1 MSAVPDPVP
10 IADRFVVRPARWV
23 VILLGLTVGPVGL
36 GAAGLGVLMLT
47 RGLAAGLIFVAL
59 GVFCLALLYATT
71 GGTLRADQEW
81 VRNTRLIDRGACRRD
96 ELASLRIVASGTRAG
111 PLLQFV
117 KKDGRVAFRTVV
129 SVWGNRQL
137 SALAGYL
144 GVPLLHDEHPA
155 THVCPV
161 CGYPWLEEAAYV
173 KGAGSGEICP
183 CCGFDFIGAVDPG
196 RHAEWRQQ
204 WISGGMSW
212 WAAQAGRPAPD
223 DWDPARQLKALLG

>member
-1 MSAVPDPVP
+1 
-10 IADRFVVRPARWV
+10 
-23 VILLGLTVGPVGL
+23 
-36 GAAGLGVLMLT
+36 MLSH
-47 RGLAAGLIFVAL
+47 GLAAGLIFVAV
-59 GVFCLALLYATT
+59 GAFCLALLYATT

-81 VRNTRLIDRGACRRD
+81 VRNTRLIERGSCRRD
-96 ELASLRIVASGTRAG
+96 ELGSLRIVASGTRAG
-111 PLLQFV
+111 PLVQFV

-129 SVWGNRQL
+129 RVWGNRQL

-183 CCGFDFIGAVDPG
+183 CCGFDFKGPSDPAG
-196 RHAEWRQQ
+196 QEAWRQQ
-204 WISGGMSW
+204 WIAGRMTW

-223 DWDPARQLKALLG
+223 YWDPAGQLKALLG